1 MLSALRRQLEQHLA
15 LPLPVQTK
23 AQPVIETVLGGRSV
37 VEKLFNSFRITRFH
51 NIKPL
56 SAITITVASPT
67 AAEHTKQ
74 PASIS
79 ENSR

>member
-1 MLSALRRQLEQHLA
+1 MQSK
-15 LPLPVQTK
+15 T
-23 AQPVIETVLGGRSV
+23 QPVIETVVCGRSV
-37 VEKLFNSFRITRFH
+37 IEELFDSLRITRFH
-51 NIKPL
+51 NVKPL

-74 PASIS
+74 PANIS

>member
-1 MLSALRRQLEQHLA
+1 MQS
-15 LPLPVQTK
+15 K
-23 AQPVIETVLGGRSV
+23 AQPVIETVIRGRSV
-37 VEKLFNSFRITRFH
+37 IEKLFNSLRITGFH
-51 NIKPL
+51 NIKPF
-56 SAITITVASPT
+56 SAITITVANPT